1 MPDASAIRP
10 GRFGL
15 AAKIFFA
22 STLLV
27 VAVLGAS
34 FGITSLSANRTADA
48 SIRRA
53 LTNTCS
59 AVENFLAARTRTIGG
74 MSAVS
79 AGVPQ
84 FRERLLTSH
93 ERAHALDQ
101 AQGYPDLIGA
111 AGGLVTNSQGI
122 LVARTAHPDHV
133 DRDLS
138 RGGRIA
144 GALSGEQTRG

>member
-10 GRFGL
+10 ARFGL

-53 LTNTCS
+53 LTNTRS

-74 MSAVS
+74 MSAAS
-79 AGVPQ
+79 AAVPLVL
-84 FRERLLTSH
+84 ERPLTSRQ
-93 ERAHALDQ
+93 RANALDQ
-101 AQGYPDLIGA
+101 APDYRDLIG
-111 AGGLVTNSQGI
+111 
-122 LVARTAHPDHV
+122 
-133 DRDLS
+133 
-138 RGGRIA
+138 
-144 GALSGEQTRG
+144 